1 MRDPDYAL
9 PTGSAAYLVM
19 TVAVRLKTLRAAASF
34 AATVVGRFFLD
45 QYAHARRLR
54 RGVSPVR
61 VKNIE
66 HPLDAC
72 VPIRYEAAGVYL
84 TFVKLWI
91 GALSYFRRRL
101 GRAFDDSVIEFLAG
115 LGRCY
120 SDAGS
125 VYGRC
130 LSTTRRPDRAPSLR
144 LAFVYAVDPH
154 LFCVPSLHVLVV
166 CYTYFRLR
174 ELLAATA
181 DDGRFGRELDALRAR
196 AVEITESI
204 LFVRQ
209 HSVNCIPTALAML
222 SVILPGYDERE
233 AKAFM
238 AELFSIDV
246 EVDSGDRARVVDYM
260 AGLYD
265 RVAPAGGRSEDRYD
279 AIVDFLEAYDEP
291 VLELAEA

>member
-1 MRDPDYAL
+1 MRASDTAL
-9 PTGSAAYLVM
+9 PKGGAAYLVM
-19 TVAVRLKTLRAAASF
+19 KVVARWSTLRAAASF
-34 AATVVGRFFLD
+34 AATVIGRFFLD
-45 QYAHARRLR
+45 QYAHAARLR
-54 RGVSPVR
+54 KGSSPVR
-61 VKNIE
+61 VKNVE
-66 HPLDAC
+66 HPLDAII
-72 VPIRYEAAGVYL
+72 PIRYEAARVYL
-84 TFVKLWI
+84 TFVKLWMD
-91 GALSYFRRRL
+91 ALGYFRHRL
-101 GRAFDDSVIEFLAG
+101 GKAFDDVVIEFLAG

-130 LSTTRRPDRAPSLR
+130 LSTTRRPDTAPSLR

-174 ELLAATA
+174 ELLAATGEA
-181 DDGRFGRELDALRAR
+181 ERFGRELGALRSR

-204 LFVRQ
+204 LYVRQ

-222 SVILPGYDERE
+222 SVIAPGYDEVE

-238 AELFSIDV
+238 AELFARDAEV
-246 EVDSGDRARVVDYM
+246 EPGARARVLDYM
-260 AGLYD
+260 TSLYD
-265 RVAPAGGRSEDRYD
+265 QVAPAGGSPEDRYN
-279 AIVDFLEAYDEP
+279 AIIDFLKAYGEP

>member
-9 PTGSAAYLVM
+9 PTGSVAYLVM

-45 QYAHARRLR
+45 QYAHAARLR
-54 RGVSPVR
+54 KGVSPVR
-61 VKNIE
+61 VRNIE
-66 HPLDAC
+66 HPLDASI
-72 VPIRYEAAGVYL
+72 PIRYEAAAVYL

-91 GALSYFRRRL
+91 DALSYFRRRL

-125 VYGRC
+125 VYGRY
-130 LSTTRRPDRAPSLR
+130 LSTTKRPDRAPSLR

-174 ELLAATA
+174 ELLAAT
-181 DDGRFGRELDALRAR
+181 GEGERFDRELTALRAR

-204 LFVRQ
+204 LYVRQ

-222 SVILPGYDERE
+222 SVIVPGYDADE

-238 AELFSIDV
+238 AELFEHEAEV
-246 EVDSGDRARVVDYM
+246 EPGDRARVIDYM
-260 AGLYD
+260 TSLYD
-265 RVAPAGGRSEDRYD
+265 QVAPPGGSPEDRYD
-279 AIVDFLEAYDEP
+279 AIVGFLEAYGEP

>member
-1 MRDPDYAL
+1 MRDPDDAL

-265 RVAPAGGRSEDRYD
+265 RVAPAGGRPEDRYD
-279 AIVDFLEAYDEP
+279 AIVDFLESYDEP
-291 VLELAEA
+291 ALELAEA